1 VQLFVQQSRLKDG
14 SRKVT
19 QITEVSGMEG
29 DVVVLQDIFVFE
41 QTGIDERG
49 KIIGQLRPTGV
60 RPKFIEKFES
70 LNIFLPPN
78 IFGAG
83 DRFSF

>member
-1 VQLFVQQSRLKDG
+1 
-14 SRKVT
+14 
-19 QITEVSGMEG
+19 M
-29 DVVVLQDIFVFE
+29 QDIFVFE

-49 KIIGQLRPTGV
+49 RIVGHLRPTGV
-60 RPKFIEKFES
+60 RPKFIEKFET

-78 IFGAG
+78 IFGSA